1 MFIYMHFSTPNEP
14 EWAKSLR
21 GLVPAYSPRW
31 NWESQEE
38 SLAATLADK
47 EPAAVAGAFRDVFQ
61 LDAGLWSPLSESRTI
76 LNAADQHQLTDH
88 LVWRDQ
94 WLLLRADAVVTD
106 VTASMEVPLFAALL
120 RIPVVGVSFT
130 PFGTNPW
137 MAKST
142 QLTVNNPLDG
152 EQILN
157 CMGLQLEP
165 ENEDEGDEELPEL
178 PGPEEVIS

>member
-1 MFIYMHFSTPNEP
+1 MFIYMHYSTSEP

-21 GLVPAYSPRW
+21 GLVPSYGPGW
-31 NWESQEE
+31 TWEAQEE

-61 LDAGLWSPLSESRTI
+61 LDAGLWSPLSEARTI
-76 LNAADQHQLTDH
+76 LNAADQHRLTDH

-130 PFGTNPW
+130 SFGTNPW
-137 MAKST
+137 MAKSA

-152 EQILN
+152 EQILT
-157 CMGLQLEP
+157 CMGVQIVDED
-165 ENEDEGDEELPEL
+165 EDEGEDALPEL
-178 PGPEEVIS
+178 PGDGEVIS